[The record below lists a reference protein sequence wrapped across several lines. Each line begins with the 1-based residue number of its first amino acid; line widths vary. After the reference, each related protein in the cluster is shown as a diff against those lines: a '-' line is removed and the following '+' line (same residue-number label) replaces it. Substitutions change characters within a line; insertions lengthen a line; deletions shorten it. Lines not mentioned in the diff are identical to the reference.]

1 MKPEF
6 AYRLYRGTISFIKLR
21 SYRGTILCLSVKRNC
36 LFAWFWD
43 VNMYV
48 FYHPYMV
55 NINIYSSADYMFKLK
70 QLLFCQ
76 LYEDV
81 RLQQIISNVCNI
93 CAYIFR
99 FVSQFSNMIA
109 SLIAMVM
116 KVSYYTRN
124 IFMDNFYGKHWNTFA
139 NHCRWTERQIEGKGE
154 DGFEARQRA
163 VCVQTELVSWS
174 IESICRVHALEY
186 EGDRGWMQRVM
197 GCRINPV
204 KKDCLFLSTNYLLV
218 EERSRCLLALAFSV
232 ASSRWKCW
240 QRHFD
245 VWPPLRSRPTFP
257 RRLIRSRNVN
267 LEHYRRSVCCGTI
280 LGF

>member
-1 MKPEF
+1 
-6 AYRLYRGTISFIKLR
+6 
-21 SYRGTILCLSVKRNC
+21 
-36 LFAWFWD
+36 
-43 VNMYV
+43 MYV

-124 IFMDNFYGKHWNTFA
+124 IFMDNFYGKH
-139 NHCRWTERQIEGKGE
+139 
-154 DGFEARQRA
+154 
-163 VCVQTELVSWS
+163 
-174 IESICRVHALEY
+174 
-186 EGDRGWMQRVM
+186 
-197 GCRINPV
+197 
-204 KKDCLFLSTNYLLV
+204 
-218 EERSRCLLALAFSV
+218 
-232 ASSRWKCW
+232 
-240 QRHFD
+240 
-245 VWPPLRSRPTFP
+245 
-257 RRLIRSRNVN
+257 
-267 LEHYRRSVCCGTI
+267 
-280 LGF
+280 